1 MFHSAVRTLKA
12 HRIRPDAR
20 QCRLIDVQLKINSLP
35 GLMAPTNEI
44 THRVTRNSQK
54 KEGTLLA
61 AFLLLC
67 RLDRVS

>member
-35 GLMAPTNEI
+35 GLMAPTNAEFAFMAAVAVI
-44 THRVTRNSQK
+44 TLILTWRYVW
-54 KEGTLLA
+54 
-61 AFLLLC
+61 
-67 RLDRVS
+67 

>member
-20 QCRLIDVQLKINSLP
+20 QCRLIDVQMKINSLP

-44 THRVTRNSQK
+44 THRVNSQK
-54 KEGTLLA
+54 KGTLLA

>member
-20 QCRLIDVQLKINSLP
+20 QCRLIDVQLEINSLP

-54 KEGTLLA
+54 KRAPSSQPFCCFVGLTE
-61 AFLLLC
+61 
-67 RLDRVS
+67 